1 MEMTPEKIKA
11 SSEVLRDIGQVIFA
25 SMFIGP
31 LISGSFNY
39 WMISFGAILS
49 ILIWYSSVS
58 IIRR

>member
-1 MEMTPEKIKA
+1 MEMTPEKKA
-11 SSEVLRDIGQVIFA
+11 SSEVLRDDIGQVIFA